1 MTCSSEGVELRL
13 EPFELFELDVQL
25 VSYLNQEG
33 FNPREAPRDGL
44 YDDGHDWLNSPTPT
58 RGFSWHL

>member
-1 MTCSSEGVELRL
+1 VLRSREVWSAGVPGRWLLRGTCSSEGVELRL

-33 FNPREAPRDGL
+33 FNP
-44 YDDGHDWLNSPTPT
+44 
-58 RGFSWHL
+58 